1 MKIITTGVE
10 NRKVC
15 STLYYMS
22 TYSVNKETKKHLI
35 TQGVPL
41 KIENTETLSAL
52 PSVPEN
58 KGTELQRKGNEP
70 HSWAHVT
77 QYIPL
82 HNLIVDRR

>member
-1 MKIITTGVE
+1 MP
-10 NRKVC
+10 
-15 STLYYMS
+15 
-22 TYSVNKETKKHLI
+22 SVNKETKKHLI
-35 TQGVPL
+35 TRGVPL
-41 KIENTETLSAL
+41 KLENTETLYAL

-82 HNLIVDRR
+82 HNLIVEPQVALECDLGFGEVT